1 MSPKDSDANDPM
13 AGVPDPAPD
22 AGGEATGKRSKK
34 KKRAAEGSRYGKVA
48 KRGVVWSFFREGV
61 SEMITTPTAMI
72 MARLL
77 SPFDFGIA
85 ASAGFFLTL
94 ATRLTNFGFNLALV
108 RVKDLRPE
116 HSSSVFVISLG
127 VGLCAYGILVA
138 SAGLMADFFRAPQ
151 VAQVIPIAALTFLIS
166 PFGTVPSALMTRNME
181 FKRTA
186 AADWISSLGEAAA
199 AIGFA
204 LAGYGFWSIVYGRVI
219 GDLISTGA
227 KMALGRWAL
236 SFRFSLSAAREL
248 FAFGSGVF
256 VKRLLD
262 YTANSVDNLV
272 VGRALGVTALG
283 FYDKA
288 FMTMSKV
295 LVRVNRGGPMVSFRV
310 FAIIHEEP
318 ERFRRAY
325 QKVVLATSLV
335 SYPVLIGLAAAA
347 TEVMGVLYGE
357 RWLPATTA
365 FQVLCIAGSLKVIN
379 EYAGMAAQASGRVWN
394 QVWRQTAYTVL
405 IVVGVGVG
413 SRWGLTGAAAGVLAA
428 TVGMTVLMN
437 GLLVSTTAISLSTLL
452 GAQVPGLLAA
462 ACVGGAVLLTR
473 AAMPGKDAQWELL
486 LAEALTGAIGYAMF
500 LKFNRFR
507 EVRTLIR
514 DTADDLS
521 PSLGRVVRLVS

>member
-1 MSPKDSDANDPM
+1 M
-13 AGVPDPAPD
+13 GVPPSEPPDRASRPDEGRDRPPAESRGQSD
-22 AGGEATGKRSKK
+22 K
-34 KKRAAEGSRYGKVA
+34 RYGKLA

-61 SEMITTPTAMI
+61 SEMIATPTAII

-116 HSSSVFVISLG
+116 HASSVFLISLG
-127 VGLCAYGILVA
+127 VGIAAYGILVA
-138 SAGLMADFFRAPQ
+138 AAPLMAAFFRAPQ

-166 PFGTVPSALMTRNME
+166 PFGTVPAALMSRNMQ
-181 FKRTA
+181 FRRTA
-186 AADWISSLGEAAA
+186 AADWISSLAEALSAVL
-199 AIGFA
+199 FA
-204 LAGYGFWSIVYGRVI
+204 WWGYGFWSIVYGRVI
-219 GDLISTGA
+219 GDVVSTGA
-227 KMALGRWAL
+227 KMVLGRWAF
-236 SFRFSLSAAREL
+236 SFRFSLAAAREL
-248 FAFGSGVF
+248 FSFGSGVF

-272 VGRALGVTALG
+272 VGRFLGVTALG

-295 LVRVNRGGPMVSFRV
+295 LVRINRGGPMVSFRV
-310 FAIIHEEP
+310 FAIIHEEAD
-318 ERFRRAY
+318 RFRRAY
-325 QKVVLATSLV
+325 RKVVLATSLV
-335 SYPVLIGLAAAA
+335 SYPVLVGLATAGPDVIA
-347 TEVMGVLYGE
+347 VLYGE
-357 RWLPATTA
+357 RWLPAAAA
-365 FQVLCIAGSLKVIN
+365 FQILCFAGSLKVMN

-394 QVWRQTAYTVL
+394 QVWRQGAYTSL
-405 IVVGVGVG
+405 IVVMVAIG

-428 TVGMTVLMN
+428 TVAMTALMN
-437 GLLVSTTAISLSTLL
+437 GLLIRMTTLSLGTIL
-452 GAQVPGLLAA
+452 GAQVPGALAGIVVGVAVVGARSAFETTLDARWQLLLVEAA
-462 ACVGGAVLLTR
+462 AGACAY
-473 AAMPGKDAQWELL
+473 AA
-486 LAEALTGAIGYAMF
+486 F

-521 PSLGRVVRLVS
+521 PPLSRVVRLVS